1 MEEANSLLGV
11 GGRVSRVH
19 WIRKEEGGI
28 CFSSNKIVRG
38 LPGLNGPRKSA
49 RMASSLFLIS
59 TNAVEAV
66 FLA

>member
-1 MEEANSLLGV
+1 MEGENPPLWVGRRALPAHPIRRGQREVFSLVIRL
-11 GGRVSRVH
+11 SRP
-19 WIRKEEGGI
+19 
-28 CFSSNKIVRG
+28 
-38 LPGLNGPRKSA
+38 LPGLNRPMEAA